1 MKHILIF
8 FAYIFVC
15 QAQLFFYDSHVK
27 VLSTLNLTNLG
38 PNRNNVGTLLNT
50 LTNFK
55 KNFPASNYEVKMQKM
70 SPKGPYVQN
79 LDGDLLF
86 PLTRPNLHLSN
97 INMTHDKMIQNIFTE
112 TRNGIDDCV
121 GNIRGKLDEIN
132 HDFNTSSSGHR
143 YKRDIIEDVKD
154 TLGGLVHFITGVPG
168 PAQYSHEMFLLHDM
182 EKAVSGE
189 QISIHTITQAI
200 NHTKDIIKQVVPLV
214 TNYTGKVDKLEKKV
228 DLLYEMFFDAL
239 KIDRFC
245 DECKSYSYQAIIK
258 QAKIV
263 ERIMDKAIM
272 NLPDPYLF
280 PIKKLERIM
289 EQAHSEFD
297 TERPFFVGKEIS
309 KVHSLNS
316 ALTIM
321 HKDVIYAV
329 LHVPILDMTYSYTMI
344 NYPNFHEDDIH
355 TMNTIS
361 KIALREIDIFACN
374 SKSNDFTLFSS
385 AELQMCTRWHNIHL
399 CHHRHIRMSSGPL
412 PCSEPRLSKSVVYE
426 LGPNKLLV
434 KADSDDTIR
443 KVCGETSTVVEM
455 NSIYN
460 KVHLPS
466 ECELHGDHF
475 TVSKYKNE
483 EMKIL
488 NTTFKIV
495 PIAIEHIDF
504 TPFNEKIHNHTIRIS
519 QLSKDLIKII
529 EDNNLMD
536 FAIKNLKD
544 DYKRPNFTTIASK
557 VSLASIIAIVILVLV
572 ILFYLYLKMK
582 CCQNSNSTVKLE
594 LGLRRFFPKPKEPEH
609 EMEIVDQKQGRS
621 SETNESEDISINRH
635 DLESPIKYY

>member
-1 MKHILIF
+1 MKHKSIF
-8 FAYIFVC
+8 LAYIYVC

-27 VLSTLNLTNLG
+27 VVSTLNLTNLG
-38 PNRNNVGTLLNT
+38 PNRNNLNILLNT
-50 LTNFK
+50 LSNFK
-55 KNFPASNYEVKMQKM
+55 KNFPHKNFEIEL
-70 SPKGPYVQN
+70 PKKEAKIPYVQN

-86 PLTRPNLHLSN
+86 PLTRPDLHIPN
-97 INMTHDKMIQNIFTE
+97 INITHDILIQNIFTE

-121 GNIRGKLDEIN
+121 NNVRSKLDEIKN
-132 HDFNTSSSGHR
+132 DFNTSSSGHR
-143 YKRDIIEDVKD
+143 YKRDVITDVRD
-154 TLGGLVHFITGVPG
+154 TLGGLVHFFTGVPG

-182 EKAVSGE
+182 EKAISGE
-189 QISIHTITQAI
+189 QISIHSITQAI
-200 NHTKDIIKQVVPLV
+200 NHTKNIMEQVVPLV
-214 TNYTGKVDKLEKKV
+214 TNYTGKVDQLETKV
-228 DLLYEMFFDAL
+228 DLLFELFFDSL
-239 KIDRFC
+239 KINRFC
-245 DECKSYSYQAIIK
+245 DECKSYNYQAIIK

-280 PIKKLERIM
+280 PIKKLEKIM

-321 HKDVIYAV
+321 HNDVIYAV

-361 KIALREIDIFACN
+361 NIALRQVDIFACN

-443 KVCGETSTVVEM
+443 KVCGKQSTVVKM
-455 NSIYN
+455 NSVYN

-475 TVSKYKNE
+475 TVSKYRND

-488 NTTFKIV
+488 NTSFEIV
-495 PIAIEHIDF
+495 PIAIQHIDF
-504 TPFNEKIHNHTIRIS
+504 APFNEKIHNHTIKIS
-519 QLSKDLIKII
+519 QLSKDLINII
-529 EDNNLMD
+529 EANNLMD
-536 FAIKNLKD
+536 SAIKNLKD
-544 DYKRPNFTTIASK
+544 DHKRPNFTTIASK
-557 VSLASIIAIVILVLV
+557 VSLATITTIVLLVL
-572 ILFYLYLKMK
+572 ISIGYLYLKTK

-594 LGLRRFFPKPKEPEH
+594 LGLRRFFPKPEESEH
-609 EMEIVDQKQGRS
+609 ELKTVEPGRS
-621 SETNESEDISINRH
+621 SETNESEDISINKH